1 MNPRD
6 TLTPV
11 PGREQELQREL
22 QRAYENLTE
31 ITSRLL
37 LANEAV
43 ETTLST
49 HDRIELSE
57 RFLRVVAHG
66 CAASSAAL
74 FLVEGGSF
82 SVGAM
87 LGLSE
92 RQQDELP
99 ASEADIEA
107 CRAALAARRPHIED
121 AALIDADALA
131 ALEQETPAG
140 DTTATEDAD
149 EEAEEEAED
158 TANEADEE
166 DGDGAGDEADGA
178 DGTAVGRPFFG
189 IYVPVHLDDA
199 PIAVLALGER
209 ARGERY
215 AAADLTFLRY
225 LLSQYAVA
233 LNRGTLI
240 EQNERRLRELDALLR
255 VSREITSTLDL
266 DAVLRAVVNT
276 VAAVVPNDRAAIA
289 LIKDRRPVLRAV
301 SAMTRLAPDQA
312 ELFQLEK
319 PLEYLGL
326 EPRRIQIGADDLG
339 GDPDPP
345 GASVFSAYF
354 EQQEMRSFMALPLKD
369 DQGLL
374 GFLILESRQED
385 WEVEAAEG
393 DTLDI
398 LAAQATVAIRNAL
411 LYSQIPLRGVALP
424 MSRIRARASTLDPR
438 ARRMTL
444 VAAAVA
450 LVGALLPIVPE
461 RAGGP
466 AEVRPLRFQGVRA
479 PTDGVVGRVFVRGGD
494 RVAAGQPIAEMEDP
508 NLASRL
514 ADLGAGVELAR
525 RSAAAARSAN
535 DPGAWRAAQLR
546 LAALESARSFEER
559 RARASVLTAPFAGE
573 VLELDLPQRTGQ
585 HLEAGE
591 SFCTVAALDS
601 VEAVVEVPELK
612 VGRLKIGQP
621 VALKVMAFPAHTF
634 TGRVREVGW
643 RGVPGPQ
650 GTARFQ
656 VRVAVANPGQL
667 LRPGMSGIGKATLGR
682 RSLAGLVL
690 EPPLRAFEMSWW

>member
-11 PGREQELQREL
+11 PSREQELQREL

-43 ETTLST
+43 EATLST
-49 HDRIELSE
+49 HERTELSE

-66 CAASSAAL
+66 SAASRAAL
-74 FLVEGGSF
+74 FLVEGDGF

-92 RQQDELP
+92 SEQDAL
-99 ASEADIEA
+99 ASSEADIEA
-107 CRAALAARRPHIED
+107 CRVALAAQRPHVVD
-121 AALIDADALA
+121 AGLIAPDALA
-131 ALEQETPAG
+131 ELEQEQQAEAAAAAPDGDAGAG
-140 DTTATEDAD
+140 DGG
-149 EEAEEEAED
+149 EAEA
-158 TANEADEE
+158 EADEAAE
-166 DGDGAGDEADGA
+166 EVAEDGA
-178 DGTAVGRPFFG
+178 DGETAEHPFFG

-240 EQNERRLRELDALLR
+240 EQNERRLGELDALLR

-289 LIKDRRPVLRAV
+289 LMKDRRSVLRAV

-312 ELFQLEK
+312 ELFHLEK

-326 EPRRIQIGADDLG
+326 EPRRLQIGAADLG
-339 GDPDPP
+339 SEQDPP

-354 EQQEMRSFMALPLKD
+354 EQQEMRSFMALPLQD

-374 GFLILESRQED
+374 GFLILESRQET
-385 WEVEAAEG
+385 WEVEPAEG

-424 MSRIRARASTLDPR
+424 MSKLRARAAALDPR

-450 LVGALLPIVPE
+450 LVVALLPIVPE
-461 RAGGP
+461 RTGGL

-494 RVAAGQPIAEMEDP
+494 RVAAGQPIAEIEDP
-508 NLASRL
+508 DMASRL
-514 ADLGAGVELAR
+514 AELRAGAEMAR
-525 RSAAAARSAN
+525 RGAATARSAN
-535 DPGAWRAAQLR
+535 DPGAWRAAQVQ
-546 LAALESARSFEER
+546 LAALESTLAFEER
-559 RARASVLTAPFAGE
+559 RARASVLSAPFAGE
-573 VLELDLPQRTGQ
+573 VLELDLLQRTGQ
-585 HLEAGE
+585 HLEMGE
-591 SFCTVAALDS
+591 SFCTVASLDS
-601 VEAVVEVPELK
+601 VEAVVEVPEQK
-612 VGRLKIGQP
+612 VARVRIGAP

-634 TGRVREVGW
+634 AGRVSEVGW
-643 RGVPGPQ
+643 RGRPGPD
-650 GTARFQ
+650 GIARFQ
-656 VRVAVANPGQL
+656 VRVTVANPGRL

-682 RSLAGLVL
+682 RSLAWLAL
-690 EPPLRAFEMSWW
+690 EPPLRAFEMGWW